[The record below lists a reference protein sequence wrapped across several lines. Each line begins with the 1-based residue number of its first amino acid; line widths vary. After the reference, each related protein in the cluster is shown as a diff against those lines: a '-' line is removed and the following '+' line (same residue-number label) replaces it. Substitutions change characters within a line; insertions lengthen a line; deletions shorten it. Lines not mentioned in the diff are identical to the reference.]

1 MARED
6 SLKPNRPPAD
16 TRIVNVIL
24 MLGVLLVV
32 AALGLLAWA
41 FPRV

>member
-1 MARED
+1 VPLNLAVA
-6 SLKPNRPPAD
+6 PAD
-16 TRIVNVIL
+16 TRSVNVIL
-24 MLGVLLVV
+24 TLGVLLVV